1 MIDVKYFQIYA
12 ITFPLGAFINDV
24 MQLGD
29 AGKYFCGTIYE
40 GLNKEKSCK
49 KKSFEDWKRLK
60 SKFGFSFI
68 FCFILTTNN

>member
-1 MIDVKYFQIYA
+1 MVKYFQIYA

-49 KKSFEDWKRLK
+49 KKSFED
-60 SKFGFSFI
+60 
-68 FCFILTTNN
+68 